1 MHTPPRLA
9 LLTALGLLALLPS
22 LPLGR
27 RVNAN
32 EHSPHDIYSLDLVAD
47 GPLASQRGHLEIAL
61 VKPGAYWPG
70 PLASH
75 IPGQPLL
82 LTQRPVPFDVLMRS
96 RDGLWAARETIFTKQ
111 NDGPVTMQLEAR
123 GVLSGF
129 VHATEGTPAAQCLI
143 TARSSDG
150 KLFTQLT
157 GGDGSFRFS
166 WLPEA
171 KYTLSTP
178 PSVHGACQQE
188 TLCIAGRDIRL
199 QLQPQPT
206 AGEAAEVIGKVHS
219 QSGEYRNE
227 MRVKLWPLDAH
238 AAPQDTAVVWNETSN
253 GVISGQFN
261 VPATLGEQYVM
272 SLEKND
278 ILPASFT
285 RSPIQAPSAGVEIF
299 FDDTRPHTTL
309 SIKPASLDSTGIV
322 SEFEVALSWGHGVTW
337 RKSADL
343 NCSIEGVPCNTPVA
357 WMVRAPNRTPAYGE
371 TVFTETES
379 LIKPD
384 LILGWGEGLKVIHP
398 DGTPASELHVFLDA
412 VSAGMTDSNG
422 TLTLS
427 GMERPETF
435 SLRTENH
442 RVFGAANSVRP
453 LSSLTD
459 RDELGRL
466 LIVLLPRD

>member
-1 MHTPPRLA
+1 
-9 LLTALGLLALLPS
+9 
-22 LPLGR
+22 
-27 RVNAN
+27 
-32 EHSPHDIYSLDLVAD
+32 
-47 GPLASQRGHLEIAL
+47 
-61 VKPGAYWPG
+61 
-70 PLASH
+70 
-75 IPGQPLL
+75 
-82 LTQRPVPFDVLMRS
+82 MRS

-309 SIKPASLDSTGIV
+309 SIQPATLETTGLA
-322 SEFEVALSWGHGVTW
+322 SGFEVALSWGQGVTW
-337 RKSADL
+337 RKSVDS
-343 NCSIEGVPCNTPVA
+343 NCSIEGVPCNTPIA
-357 WMVRAPNRTPAYGE
+357 WLVRAPNRKPVYGE
-371 TVFTETES
+371 TIFTETEAES
-379 LIKPD
+379 LIQPE

-398 DGTPASELHVFLDA
+398 DGAPARELLVFLDGE
-412 VSAGMTDSNG
+412 SAGRTDSHG

-427 GMERPETF
+427 AMKRPETL

-453 LSSLTD
+453 LRSLTD